1 MSTHLYT
8 TRPMPSARREHVHG
22 YLIGLPDCRRR
33 YFAELALLIGCAVV
47 GVLGLVAVGA

>member
-47 GVLGLVAVGA
+47 FVIACAAVS